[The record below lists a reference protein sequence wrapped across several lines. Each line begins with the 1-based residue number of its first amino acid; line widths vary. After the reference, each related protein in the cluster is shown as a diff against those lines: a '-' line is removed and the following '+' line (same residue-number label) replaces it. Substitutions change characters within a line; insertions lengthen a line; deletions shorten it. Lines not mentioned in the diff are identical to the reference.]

1 MMTITMISAAWKA
14 AAETGGG
21 ENGVACECLGS
32 FLFLTKRGNSMGTV
46 PGFRFRYREICIC

>member
-21 ENGVACECLGS
+21 VKTGLHASV
-32 FLFLTKRGNSMGTV
+32 
-46 PGFRFRYREICIC
+46 